1 MARTEINR
9 LRDMLDAAR
18 KAVGYVSG
26 LEFEGFVAD
35 IKTVDAVVR
44 RLEVVGEAAKSVEAE
59 FRVRYPQ
66 VPWSVIG
73 RTRDRLIH
81 HYFAVDESVVWQIT
95 TADLPTLIQQ
105 LESIL
110 DAE

>member
-1 MARTEINR
+1 MARAEINR
-9 LRDMLDAAR
+9 LRDMLEAAR
-18 KAVGYVSG
+18 KAVEYVAD
-26 LEFEGFVAD
+26 LDFEAFVAD
-35 IKTVDAVVR
+35 TKTVDAVVR
-44 RLEVVGEAAKSVEAE
+44 RLEVVGEAAKSVGTE
-59 FRVRYPQ
+59 FRARHPQ

-105 LESIL
+105 LETIL
-110 DAE
+110 EAE